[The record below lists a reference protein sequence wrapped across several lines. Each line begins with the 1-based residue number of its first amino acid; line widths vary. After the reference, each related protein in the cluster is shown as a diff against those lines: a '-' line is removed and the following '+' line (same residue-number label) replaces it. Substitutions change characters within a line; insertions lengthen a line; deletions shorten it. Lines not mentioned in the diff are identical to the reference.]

1 MTLEIVELDATGTH
15 ALRRSVLRN
24 GDPAASVVF
33 DEDAWPGTIH
43 LGVTDGHELVGTSSW
58 IPRPLPA
65 EFAVERADHHPADV
79 PARHWQLRGM
89 ATANGRRGDGIGG
102 LLVEAG
108 CARCAAQ
115 GARLVWAKAR
125 DAALVFYGRHGFA
138 VVGDGFVDATTQLPH
153 HVVVRR
159 LD

>member
-1 MTLEIVELDATGTH
+1 MTLEIVELDAAGTH

-24 GDPAASVVF
+24 GDPAASVEF
-33 DEDAWPGTIH
+33 DEDTWPGTVH

-58 IPRPLPA
+58 IPRPLPT
-65 EFAVERADHHPADV
+65 EHAVERADHHPADV
-79 PARHWQLRGM
+79 AARHWQLRGM

-108 CARCAAQ
+108 CVRCTAQ
-115 GARLVWAKAR
+115 GARLVWARAR
-125 DAALVFYGRHGFA
+125 DAALVFYGRHGFE
-138 VVGDGFVDATTQLPH
+138 VLGDGFVDETTQLPH